1 MVGWYISEM
10 EGDIESEAELLEKR
24 TVIEKVIDRLVQHVS
39 IGFYNMIDTV
49 KWVIFAGLYFRYIR
63 DLLSDGTRIQHP
75 TNY

>member
-1 MVGWYISEM
+1 MVGWYIGEM

-49 KWVIFAGLYFRYIR
+49 KWVIFVGLYFRYIN
-63 DLLSDGTRIQHP
+63 DLLSDGERIQHP